1 MAWKVL
7 IADDLAP
14 GAADIFRNRGIE
26 VDMKVGLKKDELIK
40 IIPGPDFPT
49 KGIIYGAAGVREGYR
64 TGRGRVLIR
73 ARTHKACKHM
83 IAKMIETRAN
93 EAPKTQRL
101 VVISEIASA
110 APQRDFINAEYDR
123 DILTNSEQLFHAAE
137 QGYNPIKY
145 ELIRNYRQGGRG
157 RWVGVYQITFEKA
170 V

>member
-1 MAWKVL
+1 MTKSQAMTWYNK
-7 IADDLAP
+7 ARQ
-14 GAADIFRNRGIE
+14 AAKSGKLDPERVNRAF
-26 VDMKVGLKKDELIK
+26 GLLQAKDGNIRMQKYETTITSCTC
-40 IIPGPDFPT
+40 PDH
-49 KGIIYGAAGVREGYR
+49 
-64 TGRGRVLIR
+64 